1 MLSSVFIGLLLL
13 AALYGLWQNSM
24 RARELAFNTAKEMC
38 LEQNLS
44 LLDQTVALEKLR
56 IKRGPRG
63 FYIQRVYA
71 FEYNKDDNQ
80 RHSAFITIAK
90 NQVQD
95 CQISPFPSPS
105 LNTPRAP
112 SQAANDQRK
121 IVEIKDFKKGSNKD
135 KKL

>member
-71 FEYNKDDNQ
+71 FEYNKDDNLDA
-80 RHSAFITIAK
+80 HEITLFGVTYK
-90 NQVQD
+90 PMNN
-95 CQISPFPSPS
+95 IS
-105 LNTPRAP
+105 
-112 SQAANDQRK
+112 
-121 IVEIKDFKKGSNKD
+121 FKFETGTSGD
-135 KKL
+135 DDVMRVGLGYMF